1 MRVGVLMPN
10 SHSSSIKVWRR
21 VSLKGSGC
29 LCVGYREIVGQREHG
44 GRPECW
50 VKAHA
55 NAPPLFCSTSFALQ
69 ILCDARR
76 RISIPTPS
84 HSSTSFYP
92 SHPFI
97 CIPSFT
103 FSLLLQW
110 FPKFQFSH
118 ASFSA
123 TYLLKSFNYF
133 FSKGL
138 TYSSSSAPRSF
149 TYPKR
154 I

>member
-1 MRVGVLMPN
+1 MPN
-10 SHSSSIKVWRR
+10 SRSSRIKVWRR

-29 LCVGYREIVGQREHG
+29 LCVGYREIVGQRREAG
-44 GRPECW
+44 MLGEGIRKCS
-50 VKAHA
+50 
-55 NAPPLFCSTSFALQ
+55 PLFCSTSFAMQ

-138 TYSSSSAPRSF
+138 TYSSPSAPRSF
-149 TYPKR
+149 TYPER